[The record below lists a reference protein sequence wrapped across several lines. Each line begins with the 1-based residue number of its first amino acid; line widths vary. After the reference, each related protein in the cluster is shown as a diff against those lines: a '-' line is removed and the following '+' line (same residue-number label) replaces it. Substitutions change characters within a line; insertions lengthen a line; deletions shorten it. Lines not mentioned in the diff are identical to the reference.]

1 MTEYEARVKRLKE
14 EKEDK
19 KITLEQNKEIISLL
33 KELIDI
39 QRDTLNFFAE
49 LEAKEN
55 GVETPASI
63 EYLKEAGDI
72 PTG

>member
-1 MTEYEARVKRLKE
+1 MTEYEARAKRMKE
-14 EKEDK
+14 ERE
-19 KITLEQNKEIISLL
+19 ENEVVGQNRKIISLL
-33 KELIDI
+33 EELIDI

-49 LEAKEN
+49 LEAKEH